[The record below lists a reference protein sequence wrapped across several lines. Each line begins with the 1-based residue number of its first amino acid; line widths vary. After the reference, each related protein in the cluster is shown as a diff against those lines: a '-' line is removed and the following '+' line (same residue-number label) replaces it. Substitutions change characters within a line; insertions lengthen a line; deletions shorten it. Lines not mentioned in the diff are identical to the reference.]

1 MSEVPDGVTE
11 ADIIDEFGSLFA
23 GTPPAESSLAAS
35 MMPTK
40 YAALQSG
47 GQTIYNEFDLTSS
60 TYAVVCSII
69 DAGTSCLHLQDGMVT
84 TLTVEQGW
92 RREPTGC

>member
-35 MMPTK
+35 MMPTG

-47 GQTIYNEFDLTSS
+47 AQTTCNEFALTPG
-60 TYAVVCSII
+60 TYAVVCFII
-69 DAGTSCLHLQDGMVT
+69 DPGTDCPHLMDGMMT
-84 TLTVEQGW
+84 AFTIE
-92 RREPTGC
+92 